1 MAATDQHLYGH
12 HPTTTTTT
20 TITTTVT
27 NITNITNI
35 NTNTTNTN
43 TNNTNTT
50 NTNTNNT
57 TNTTNN
63 TTCTTVKQFFK
74 GPIQG
79 LSGAKAI
86 VLDAPEADENGV
98 VRSTRRSSFSVDL
111 YLQEQVR
118 MG

>member
-1 MAATDQHLYGH
+1 MIAGCEGVLGAMAATDQHLYGH
-12 HPTTTTTT
+12 HPITTTTT

-35 NTNTTNTN
+35 TNTNTT
-43 TNNTNTT
+43 
-50 NTNTNNT
+50 NT

-63 TTCTTVKQFFK
+63 TNNTTYTTVKQFFK

-118 MG
+118 KG